1 MKFWLLLVFWGLLLV
16 SHQTVFAQEESTA
29 SEEVQSDLHFFEQE
43 EFTQRTLPFAMQQQQ
58 TGFWEKIQKLLGKI
72 VNFQCILAPV
82 CQKKL
87 EKNSLSLSEAVAGDK
102 GFGQSFTLYS
112 QQQKEPADLSSKL
125 KLKTERIKKA
135 TLPYRLSVVG
145 YDSSTL
151 NTTFIQ
157 PQGEL
162 QKILT
167 IASTTQCVPQNLLI
181 AFANRESGLLYKWKG
196 LSTEEINE
204 KVKFYSTPGWWTR
217 ASKDQLLEGNCYNTC
232 DTVQGC
238 PAGADVKGVMQFEAG
253 TWGPEDV
260 QDGRN
265 LPKDSIA
272 WKVREA
278 LLSRPEF
285 SVPENYVPHR
295 CNLRDSIIAAAIK
308 IRNDGGVPDTQ
319 CNSVWPKHAVEKAAG
334 AYCSCNPDE
343 VACTP
348 PGATNYCTSIIDE
361 YYAREGIK
369 Q

>member
-16 SHQTVFAQEESTA
+16 SHQTVLAQEESTA
-29 SEEVQSDLHFFEQE
+29 SEEVQSDLRFFEQE
-43 EFTQRTLPFAMQQQQ
+43 EFTQRALPFAMQNKQ
-58 TGFWEKIQKLLGKI
+58 GFLEKIKNLLGKI
-72 VNFQCILAPV
+72 VNFQCIFASV
-82 CQKKL
+82 CQKELGQDQPLLK
-87 EKNSLSLSEAVAGDK
+87 AVAGDR

-112 QQQKEPADLSSKL
+112 QQQKEPTDLSSKL
-125 KLKTERIKKA
+125 KLKIERIKKA

-145 YDSSTL
+145 SGSSTL

-204 KVKFYSTPGWWTR
+204 KVKFYSTPGWWTK
-217 ASKDQLLEGNCYNTC
+217 ASRQQLLEGNCYNTC

-260 QDGRN
+260 QDGKN

-272 WKVREA
+272 AKVRKV

-285 SVPENYVPHR
+285 SVPDNYVPNR

-308 IRNDGGVPDTQ
+308 IKNDGGVPDTQ
-319 CNSVWPKHAVEKAAG
+319 CNSVWPRDAVEKAAD
-334 AYCSCNPDE
+334 AYCSCNPEE

-348 PGATNYCTSIIDE
+348 PGATNYCASIVEE
-361 YYAREGIK
+361 YYTREGIN